1 MSPRTRNPPYADRM
15 RAGLHLWNFT
25 VPGEPQTLASVIAET
40 ARTADEGGFAQL
52 TVMDHWFQMEAVGAA
67 DERRG

>member
-1 MSPRTRNPPYADRM
+1 M
-15 RAGLHLWNFT
+15 WNFT